1 MHSRVLCSAPQL
13 LLSVADAHAELVFTT
28 GGERLNSGARIQRD
42 DAMGRLF
49 ECVLW
54 FLFVVEHGV
63 GQAAGVGRHAQS
75 RQHADGVEGR
85 DDEEAERASERQQ
98 WLRDTGRKLP
108 RYTNKREDANE

>member
-42 DAMGRLF
+42 DAVGRLF
-49 ECVLW
+49 ERVLW
-54 FLFVVEHGV
+54 LLFVVEHGV
-63 GQAAGVGRHAQS
+63 GQAAAVSRHAQS

-85 DDEEAERASERQQ
+85 YDEEAERASERQH
-98 WLRDTGRKLP
+98 WLRDTSRKLT